1 MKQNQP
7 KISIII
13 PVYNTEQYLQECL
26 DSVLNQTFADFEV
39 ICIDDGSTDNSYLI
53 LEKYAK
59 KDSRIKIFKNHSNIG
74 CVATKNKAISKSQG
88 EYIYPLDSDDIIL
101 PETLQKLYSA
111 IQCGL
116 GDIVSCDAAMFGARC
131 GILELPAPT
140 IANFAVQN
148 CIINSALFKKSDF
161 LQLPGGG
168 YDSNFN
174 EGLEDY
180 DLWLNFVYNLKK
192 RVYRIPE
199 CLYRY
204 RIRTAEQGS
213 RNLSSADKHA
223 QLSDYCKLKYPEINA
238 FVLQR
243 EILGFLYRYRHV
255 NRVRLF
261 GIVPIYKIKNN
272 YVYLFDFIP
281 ILKLRY

>member
-13 PVYNTEQYLQECL
+13 PVYNTGQYLQECL

-174 EGLEDY
+174 ESLEDY

-243 EILGFLYRYRHV
+243 EILRYRHV